1 MKKRWI
7 IIPTVIIAILLLS
20 QLIPVTR
27 SNPPVS
33 GEILTPVEISGILR
47 KSCYDCHSHQT
58 NWPWYSRIAPVS
70 WLVIQDVEEGRAHLN
85 FSTWNNYNSR
95 EKIKIYEEMREVL
108 EKEEMPLKPYL
119 WMHSEAK
126 LSEKDLNH
134 LFHWL
139 NLSKDDTL

>member
-27 SNPPVS
+27 SNPPVN

-58 NWPWYSRIAPVS
+58 KWPWYSKIAPVS
-70 WLVIQDVEEGRAHLN
+70 WLVIHDVEEGRDHLN
-85 FSTWNNYNSR
+85 FSTWSNYNSR
-95 EKIKIYEEMREVL
+95 EKIKIYEEIREVL
-108 EKEEMPLKPYL
+108 EKKEMPLKPYL

-126 LSEKDLNH
+126 LSHKDLNN

-139 NLSKDDTL
+139 NLSKDDPL